1 MKKVLVLGKV
11 HKAGIKYLKDLS
23 YQVDEASDQ
32 DDDYKNILSLYD
44 ALIVKMTKVDEEFID
59 LSKNLK
65 IIARHGVGYNNVDLN
80 VINRRKIPLF
90 IIGDVNSTSV
100 AEHTFGLIINIAKKI
115 NYYDTEVRS
124 NNFEIRNSFN
134 SRDLNKKNILIFG
147 YGRIGKKIADICS
160 FFNMNVFV
168 YDKFLNLE
176 NLSNNIKV
184 VKDIKEN
191 LNIYDFISLHIPFNN
206 SEKALID
213 KTFLNKLKNDCAI
226 INTSRG
232 DLIDEK
238 DLINHLKENNN
249 FYAGLDV
256 FNPEPPSSDNEL
268 FKLNNT
274 ILTPHSAAYTD
285 ECLAEMSLHCAINIE
300 NFFKGK
306 VDQSRLIN
314 KEIYS

>member
-11 HKAGIKYLKDLS
+11 HKAGIKYLKNLS

-115 NYYDTEVRS
+115 SYYDTEVRS

-184 VKDIKEN
+184 VTDIKEN

-306 VDQSRLIN
+306 IDQSRLIN

>member
-1 MKKVLVLGKV
+1 MRKVLVLGKV

-44 ALIVKMTKVDEEFID
+44 ALILKMTKVDQEFID

-184 VKDIKEN
+184 VTDIKEN

-306 VDQSRLIN
+306 IDQSRLIN

>member
-184 VKDIKEN
+184 VTDIKEN

-306 VDQSRLIN
+306 IDQSRLIN

>member
-1 MKKVLVLGKV
+1 MKKVLVLGKA

-44 ALIVKMTKVDEEFID
+44 ALILKMTKVDQEFID

-176 NLSNNIKV
+176 NVSNNIKV
-184 VKDIKEN
+184 VRDIKEN

-238 DLINHLKENNN
+238 DLINHLKKNNN

-306 VDQSRLIN
+306 IDQSRLIN
-314 KEIYS
+314 KEIYI

>member
-1 MKKVLVLGKV
+1 MKKVLVLGKA

-44 ALIVKMTKVDEEFID
+44 ALILKMTKVDQEFID

-100 AEHTFGLIINIAKKI
+100 AEHTVGLIINIAKKI

-184 VKDIKEN
+184 VRDIKEN

-306 VDQSRLIN
+306 INQSRLIN
-314 KEIYS
+314 KEIYI

>member
-32 DDDYKNILSLYD
+32 DDDYKNILHLYD
-44 ALIVKMTKVDEEFID
+44 ALIVKMTKVDQEFID

-115 NYYDTEVRS
+115 SYYDTQMRS

-147 YGRIGKKIADICS
+147 YGRIGKKIAEICT

-168 YDKFLNLE
+168 YDKFLNLK
-176 NLSNNIKV
+176 NLSNNIKIV
-184 VKDIKEN
+184 RDIKEN

-306 VDQSRLIN
+306 IDQSRLIN

>member
-1 MKKVLVLGKV
+1 MRKVLVLGKV
-11 HKAGIKYLKDLS
+11 HQAGIKYLKDLS

-44 ALIVKMTKVDEEFID
+44 ALIVKMTKVDEKFID

-65 IIARHGVGYNNVDLN
+65 IIARHGVGYNNVDIN
-80 VINRRKIPLF
+80 VINKRKIPLF

-184 VKDIKEN
+184 VTDIKEN

-306 VDQSRLIN
+306 IDQSRLIN

>member
-1 MKKVLVLGKV
+1 MKKVLVLGKA

-44 ALIVKMTKVDEEFID
+44 ALILKMTKVDQEFID

-184 VKDIKEN
+184 VRDIKEN

-238 DLINHLKENNN
+238 DLINHLKKNNN

-306 VDQSRLIN
+306 IDQSRLIN
-314 KEIYS
+314 KEIYI

>member
-1 MKKVLVLGKV
+1 MKKVLVLGKI

-44 ALIVKMTKVDEEFID
+44 ALILKMTKVDQEFID

-176 NLSNNIKV
+176 NFSNNIKV
-184 VKDIKEN
+184 VRDIKEN

-213 KTFLNKLKNDCAI
+213 KNFLNKLKNDCAI

-306 VDQSRLIN
+306 IDQSRLIN

>member
-176 NLSNNIKV
+176 NLSKNIKV
-184 VKDIKEN
+184 VTDIKEN

-206 SEKALID
+206 SEKTLID

-268 FKLNNT
+268 YKLNNT

-306 VDQSRLIN
+306 IDQSRLIN

>member
-306 VDQSRLIN
+306 IDQSRLIN

>member
-134 SRDLNKKNILIFG
+134 SRDLNKKNILILG

>member
-184 VKDIKEN
+184 VRDIKEN

>member
-134 SRDLNKKNILIFG
+134 SRDLNKKNILILG

-184 VKDIKEN
+184 VTDIKEN

-306 VDQSRLIN
+306 IDQSRLIN

>member
-44 ALIVKMTKVDEEFID
+44 ALIVKMTKVDEEFIG

-306 VDQSRLIN
+306 IDQSRLIN

>member
-44 ALIVKMTKVDEEFID
+44 ALILKMTKVDQEFID

-184 VKDIKEN
+184 VTDIKEN

-306 VDQSRLIN
+306 IDQSRLIN

>member
-1 MKKVLVLGKV
+1 MKKVLVLGKI
-11 HKAGIKYLKDLS
+11 HNTGIKYLKNLS
-23 YQVDEASDQ
+23 YQVDEVSDQ
-32 DDDYKNILSLYD
+32 NNDYKNILNSYD
-44 ALIVKMTKVDEEFID
+44 ALIVKMTKVDQEFID

-65 IIARHGVGYNNVDLN
+65 IIARHGVGYNNVNLD
-80 VINRRKIPLF
+80 VINKKKIPLF

-115 NYYDTEVRS
+115 NYYDAEVRS

-134 SRDLNKKNILIFG
+134 SNDLNKKNILIFG

-160 FFNMNVFV
+160 FFNMNVFI

-176 NLSNNIKV
+176 NLSKNIKI
-184 VKDIKEN
+184 VKNIKEN
-191 LNIYDFISLHIPFNN
+191 LNIYDFISLHIPFND

-213 KTFLNKLKNDCAI
+213 KTFLDKLKNDCAI

-232 DLIDEK
+232 DLINEK

-274 ILTPHSAAYTD
+274 ILTPHSAAYTE

-306 VDQSRLIN
+306 IDNTRLIN

>member
-1 MKKVLVLGKV
+1 MKSLL
-11 HKAGIKYLKDLS
+11 IYL
-23 YQVDEASDQ
+23 
-32 DDDYKNILSLYD
+32 
-44 ALIVKMTKVDEEFID
+44 
-59 LSKNLK
+59 NLK

-134 SRDLNKKNILIFG
+134 SRDLNKKNILILG

-184 VKDIKEN
+184 VRDIKEN

>member
-44 ALIVKMTKVDEEFID
+44 ALILKMTKVDQEFID

-176 NLSNNIKV
+176 NLSKNIKV
-184 VKDIKEN
+184 VTDIKEN

-306 VDQSRLIN
+306 IDQSRLIN

>member
-11 HKAGIKYLKDLS
+11 HKAGIKYLKDLG

-134 SRDLNKKNILIFG
+134 SRDLNKKNILILG

>member
-44 ALIVKMTKVDEEFID
+44 ALILKMTKVDQEFID

-168 YDKFLNLE
+168 YDKFLNLK
-176 NLSNNIKV
+176 NLSNNIKIV
-184 VKDIKEN
+184 RDIKEN

-306 VDQSRLIN
+306 IDQSRLIN